1 MKFSVLLSLAAAVV
15 ALPSK
20 APKVLSLDVKY
31 KVEPQLTWFSASSDL
46 DMVPSGTY
54 TVDLQFGSQKDP
66 VTASLDTGSSDLW
79 VDRPLHDVSKSK
91 DAKKATG
98 ELNIGYGGGDK
109 VHGPWVLD
117 TVYLGNTKV
126 TDVQFAVVDASA
138 FTNHRALMGVARK
151 GIEGTSEKYDNFPY
165 VLKKNGIINRVAYSL
180 YLNKRQSEKGSIIF
194 GGIDHAKVDG
204 ELVKFNSPQTRSA
217 HPWVPTK
224 AFKING
230 VSHDA
235 KSDYMLDSGSTLS
248 TMDSDLVDEIAKLYA
263 GAKSSGNFYIVDC
276 DQDPSKSFEVVFD
289 GLTIKVPIT
298 QFIWEVSGTCR
309 LGAQK
314 KRNEHSSEIL
324 GATFLQNVYAV
335 FDWEENTISLAPA
348 KYTDETDIK
357 EIEAVGKK

>member
-1 MKFSVLLSLAAAVV
+1 MKFPVLLSLAAAVV

-20 APKVLSLDVKY
+20 APKVLSLDVTY
-31 KVEPQLTWFSASSDL
+31 KNEPQLTWFSASSDL

-66 VTASLDTGSSDLW
+66 VTAQLDTGSADLW

-91 DAKKATG
+91 DAKKTTG
-98 ELNIGYGGGDK
+98 ELNIEYVGGNK
-109 VHGPWVLD
+109 IHGPWVLD

-126 TDVQFAVVDASA
+126 TDVQFAVVDASI
-138 FTNHRALMGVARK
+138 FPNHKALMGVGRK
-151 GIEGTSEKYDNFPY
+151 PIEATQEKYDNFPY
-165 VLKKNGIINRVAYSL
+165 VLKKDGIINRVAYSL
-180 YLNKRQSEKGSIIF
+180 YLNKRQSEKGNILF

-204 ELVKFNSPQTRSA
+204 ELVKFNSPQTRNA
-217 HPWVPTK
+217 QPWVPTK

-235 KSDYMLDSGSTLS
+235 KSDYLLDSGSILCN
-248 TMDSDLVDEIAKLYA
+248 MDPDIVDEIAKLYA
-263 GAKSSGNFYIVDC
+263 GAESLGNSYIVDC

-289 GLTIKVPIT
+289 GLTIKIPIT
-298 QFIWEVSGTCR
+298 QFIWDNFGSCR
-309 LGAQK
+309 LGATK
-314 KRNEHSSEIL
+314 KKENDLEVL

-335 FDWEENTISLAPA
+335 FDWEENAISLAPA

-357 EIEAVGKK
+357 EIEAVGK